1 MKKLERTK
9 IYWLCQILGWSL
21 YATLNLVLFA
31 LDDGAMGRTQIVG
44 WILLTGYYILSTHL
58 YRNLIVRWGWLR
70 ILSPRLIPR
79 IILSIIV
86 LSISCF
92 VFELGLNTM
101 LDISVAGDDALGW
114 VVSQFFGSLFLY
126 FLWSLVY
133 FVYHYFENYKSA
145 LKYQASINEIQ
156 LNKLKSQL
164 NPHFIFNGLNSIRAL
179 IDEDPGKAKQAVTQ
193 LSNILRSTLGMN
205 EKKLINFNEELRMV
219 RDYLDLENVR
229 YEERLKT
236 ELHIHPES
244 HRFVVPPLMVQ
255 TLVEN
260 GIKHGIA
267 NLVDGGLLQLTTEV
281 NNGTMK
287 IQIKNS
293 GQYKNGQAGK
303 GGGYGIANTVQRLKL
318 LYGEKAHFSI
328 FNEGNDFVIA
338 EVTIPEQVNI

>member
-1 MKKLERTK
+1 M
-9 IYWLCQILGWSL
+9 CQIVGWSL
-21 YATLNLVLFA
+21 YAILNLVLFA
-31 LDDGAMGRTQIVG
+31 LADGDLAQSQIVG
-44 WILLTGYYILSTHL
+44 QILLTGYFISSTHL
-58 YRNLIVRWGWLR
+58 YRNLIVKWGWLR

-79 IILSIIV
+79 IIISIIV
-86 LSISCF
+86 LSVSCF
-92 VFELGLNTM
+92 IFELVLNTL
-101 LDISVAGDDALGW
+101 LDIGVADGDVLGW
-114 VVSQFFGSLFLY
+114 IVSQFFGSLFLY
-126 FLWSLVY
+126 FIWSLIY

-193 LSNILRSTLGMN
+193 LSNILRNTLGMN
-205 EKKLINFNEELRMV
+205 EKKLINFSEELRTV
-219 RDYLDLENVR
+219 KDYLDLENVR

-236 ELHIHPES
+236 VLNIHPES

-281 NNGTMK
+281 NNGEMK
-287 IQIKNS
+287 IQIRNS
-293 GQYKNGQAGK
+293 GHYKNGQSGTK
-303 GGGYGIANTVQRLKL
+303 GGYGIANTVQRLKL
-318 LYGEKAHFSI
+318 LYGEKAHFDI
-328 FNEGNDFVIA
+328 FNEGKEFVIT
-338 EVTIPEQVNI
+338 EVTIPEQVNL